1 MKILK
6 EVKIF
11 SVCDDF
17 EEEEKDL
24 YDYLTK
30 HVTTDSYI
38 SWGITY
44 FGDDPTD
51 IINRVTSRLIE
62 LGAKEGEEVFIEID
76 Y

>member
-38 SWGITY
+38 SWNVTY
-44 FGDDPTD
+44 YGDNTEDN
-51 IINRVTSRLIE
+51 INRVTSRLIK